1 MTHSEQALFAAMQE
15 RRYSHGCCVVA
26 LHLLSGHREAIRDML
41 LYVTDGKPS
50 EKRFTEKLAEVCG
63 RYGIELGE

>member
-63 RYGIELGE
+63 RYGIEPGE

>member
-15 RRYSHGCCVVA
+15 RHYSHGCCVVA
-26 LHLLSGHREAIRDML
+26 FHLLSGHREAVRDML

-63 RYGIELGE
+63 RYGIEPGK

>member
-1 MTHSEQALFAAMQE
+1 MTRTEQALYAAMQE

-26 LHLLSGHREAIRDML
+26 LHLLSGHMDAAREML

-50 EKRFTEKLAEVCG
+50 ERRFTEKLADIC
-63 RYGIELGE
+63 RQYGIEPE